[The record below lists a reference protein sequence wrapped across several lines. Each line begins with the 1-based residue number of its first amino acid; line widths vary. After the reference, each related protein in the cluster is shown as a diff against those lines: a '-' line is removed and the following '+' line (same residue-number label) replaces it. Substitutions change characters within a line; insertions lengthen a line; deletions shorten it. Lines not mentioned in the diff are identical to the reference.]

1 MKIIELKPIL
11 RLTSVQS
18 FENFKGKA
26 IARNK
31 DGIQQN
37 VSAQSIR
44 TMGWTVLSLLI
55 LLTGCGNR
63 ENLLKEI
70 SDFNKSVQTGTE
82 SIAAYYTNL
91 NDQQLKLY
99 LMLLELN
106 PNCEVGDEIDYKCI
120 DPNWQSQGKNVP
132 ASPLAKLPIPL
143 ESIQA
148 RTSLLQELAAY
159 STSLAALAGDDSPEK
174 FKGNITT
181 LKDRLI
187 SLENKF
193 QKLQDNSK
201 DNSPDSKNDQKYLTP
216 ISKIIGIL
224 GKLILQEAQ
233 WNEIRNSIKEA
244 ETPVNTVLDTVA
256 ADLDAYA
263 YPIIVTGA
271 NERYSLLI
279 DYYNNNRLQFT
290 TQEKRAAF
298 LTKILEYRT
307 AYNLALIN
315 KPSKIPNDLK
325 AAHISLVNIAKS
337 DGSPKDIAELRA
349 WLERFKDD
357 AEQLK
362 IAVEQLAELKGE
374 S

>member
-1 MKIIELKPIL
+1 
-11 RLTSVQS
+11 LT
-18 FENFKGKA
+18 
-26 IARNK
+26 
-31 DGIQQN
+31 
-37 VSAQSIR
+37 
-44 TMGWTVLSLLI
+44 
-55 LLTGCGNR
+55 TGCVDR
-63 ENLLKEI
+63 ETLFKEI
-70 SDFNKSVQTGTE
+70 VQFNQSVQTGTE
-82 SIAAYYTNL
+82 EIDAYYTIL

-99 LMLLELN
+99 LMTLELN
-106 PNCEVGDEIDYKCI
+106 PKCEVGDRINYNCL
-120 DPNWQSQGKNVP
+120 DPNWQGQGGTWYD
-132 ASPLAKLPIPL
+132 SPLKKLPIPL

-187 SLENKF
+187 SLEKKF

-201 DNSPDSKNDQKYLTP
+201 DNPPDSTINERYLTP
-216 ISKIIGIL
+216 ISTIIGIL
-224 GKLILQEAQ
+224 GKIILQEAQ

-244 ETPVNTVLDTVA
+244 EEPVNTVLDAVA
-256 ADLDAYA
+256 ADLDTYG
-263 YPIIVTGA
+263 YPIAVTGA
-271 NERYSLLI
+271 DARYSLLLQ
-279 DYYNNNRLQFT
+279 YYNENRSQF

-298 LTKILEYRT
+298 LTKILEYKT
-307 AYNLALIN
+307 AYDLAVIT

-325 AAHISLVNIAKS
+325 AAHTSLVDIAKS

-362 IAVEQLAELKGE
+362 IAVEQLAGLKGGN
-374 S
+374 